1 MIPGGDADLGDSG
14 FRIVSQTAIEYS
26 REQAKKGIM
35 FPVLGICR
43 GAQMIMELQSEEG
56 ILADTDSHNVTLP
69 LTFTKDVH
77 KSKLFGH
84 APKQMLQLLENEAI
98 TFNAHI
104 YSVTTAKFYDT
115 QQLKDNFFLI
125 STNYDRK
132 GIEFVSTFE
141 GEPFIK
147 KNYYIRNKTNRKARS
162 RLLS

>member
-1 MIPGGDADLGDSG
+1 M
-14 FRIVSQTAIEYS
+14 SQAAIEYS
-26 REQAKKGIM
+26 REQARKGIM
-35 FPVLGICR
+35 FPVMGICR
-43 GAQMIMELQSEEG
+43 GAQMIMELQTEEG

-84 APKQMLQLLENEAI
+84 APKQMLHLLENEAI

-104 YSVTTAKFYDT
+104 YSITTAKFRDT
-115 QQLKDNFFLI
+115 KQLRDNFFLI

-141 GEPFIK
+141 G
-147 KNYYIRNKTNRKARS
+147 NYFSPKFYLFEWKFVTRNKKMVQT
-162 RLLS
+162 